1 MPPDTRESCRWQDC
15 SDASHGACPQMNT
28 AGRRH
33 GNGTAARFNLGT
45 RQASRSLPDRDHVTE
60 ADYLIATGQW
70 DRSQGSDRRR
80 GPNVV
85 GWGNTGGKPMTWGQA
100 LTGLIVLTV
109 VGAGIAYVVVWL
121 RSHAFWA
128 MSRHSIIRGQSSSH
142 DPIVDDDV
150 WRDPNLR

>member
-1 MPPDTRESCRWQDC
+1 
-15 SDASHGACPQMNT
+15 
-28 AGRRH
+28 
-33 GNGTAARFNLGT
+33 
-45 RQASRSLPDRDHVTE
+45 
-60 ADYLIATGQW
+60 
-70 DRSQGSDRRR
+70 
-80 GPNVV
+80 VV
-85 GWGNTGGKPMTWGQA
+85 GWGNIGDKPMTWGQA

-128 MSRHSIIRGQSSSH
+128 TSRHSIIRGQSSSH

>member
-1 MPPDTRESCRWQDC
+1 
-15 SDASHGACPQMNT
+15 
-28 AGRRH
+28 
-33 GNGTAARFNLGT
+33 
-45 RQASRSLPDRDHVTE
+45 
-60 ADYLIATGQW
+60 
-70 DRSQGSDRRR
+70 
-80 GPNVV
+80 
-85 GWGNTGGKPMTWGQA
+85 MTWGQA

-128 MSRHSIIRGQSSSH
+128 MSRHSTIRGQSSSH

>member
-1 MPPDTRESCRWQDC
+1 M
-15 SDASHGACPQMNT
+15 
-28 AGRRH
+28 
-33 GNGTAARFNLGT
+33 
-45 RQASRSLPDRDHVTE
+45 
-60 ADYLIATGQW
+60 
-70 DRSQGSDRRR
+70 
-80 GPNVV
+80 V
-85 GWGNTGGKPMTWGQA
+85 GWENTGGKPMTWGQA
-100 LTGLIVLTV
+100 FTGLIVLTV

>member
-1 MPPDTRESCRWQDC
+1 MPAYRIYWFDQD
-15 SDASHGACPQMNT
+15 
-28 AGRRH
+28 
-33 GNGTAARFNLGT
+33 
-45 RQASRSLPDRDHVTE
+45 DHVTE

-80 GPNVV
+80 GPNAV
-85 GWGNTGGKPMTWGQA
+85 GWENTGGKPMTWGQA

-109 VGAGIAYVVVWL
+109 VGAGIAYLVVWL

-128 MSRHSIIRGQSSSH
+128 MSRHGIIRGQSSSH
-142 DPIVDDDV
+142 DPIGDDDV

>member
-1 MPPDTRESCRWQDC
+1 M
-15 SDASHGACPQMNT
+15 
-28 AGRRH
+28 
-33 GNGTAARFNLGT
+33 
-45 RQASRSLPDRDHVTE
+45 V
-60 ADYLIATGQW
+60 
-70 DRSQGSDRRR
+70 GSGEYR
-80 GPNVV
+80 
-85 GWGNTGGKPMTWGQA
+85 GKPMTWGQA

-121 RSHAFWA
+121 RSHAPWA